1 MLQQLEV
8 GSGGVGVG
16 MGIGGGSGTMNMNTN
31 TNTNQN
37 QNINGN
43 QNQNQSPNSN
53 PNQNTTE
60 PINGTF
66 NDFGFFPREADCEYK
81 CPEID
86 ACISEN
92 LWCDGK
98 LKVYLQYIMHL
109 VAFDS
114 VFNALCIS
122 LRNTL

>member
-1 MLQQLEV
+1 MA
-8 GSGGVGVG
+8 GI
-16 MGIGGGSGTMNMNTN
+16 GIGGGSGSAIGGTMNTN
-31 TNTNQN
+31 NQN

-43 QNQNQSPNSN
+43 QNQNQ
-53 PNQNTTE
+53 NTTA
-60 PINGTF
+60 PNNDTF

-98 LKVYLQYIMHL
+98 CILYILFSTVFYFYILVLMH
-109 VAFDS
+109 F
-114 VFNALCIS
+114 IS
-122 LRNTL
+122 FKRDRP

>member
-1 MLQQLEV
+1 
-8 GSGGVGVG
+8 
-16 MGIGGGSGTMNMNTN
+16 MGIGGGSGGTMNTN
-31 TNTNQN
+31 SISN

-43 QNQNQSPNSN
+43 QNQNQ
-53 PNQNTTE
+53 NTTA
-60 PINGTF
+60 PNNDTF

-98 LKVYLQYIMHL
+98 YILCSFAAVMH
-109 VAFDS
+109 S
-114 VFNALCIS
+114 VFNVLY
-122 LRNTL
+122 LLEEEPK